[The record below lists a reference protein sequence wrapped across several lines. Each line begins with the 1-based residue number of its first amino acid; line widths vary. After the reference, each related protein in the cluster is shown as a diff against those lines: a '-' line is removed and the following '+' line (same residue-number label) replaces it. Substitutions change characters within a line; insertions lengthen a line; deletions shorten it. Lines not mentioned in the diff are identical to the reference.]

1 MKKYIFSMIAM
12 LAVCAGFTAC
22 GSDDD
27 DPQYSHS
34 QSPSVEMQ
42 GVYTGT
48 FTRIQSNDP
57 NAQPESAEGTIAI
70 IHGESGYFAT
80 VKFFSDELKIDAEK
94 PVNISFANDG
104 ASFCNYKDVS
114 HIVGNIDGAGQM
126 AVSFALTIRISARV
140 SRPYNI
146 TFSGVKTSNEIPVGT
161 EE

>member
-57 NAQPESAEGTIAI
+57 NAQPESAEGTMVI
-70 IHGESGYFAT
+70 ISGENGYVANAQFLSTDLNIST
-80 VKFFSDELKIDAEK
+80 VI

-104 ASFCNYKDVS
+104 AVFSNHKDES
-114 HIVGNIDGAGQM
+114 TIVGSVNGAGQA
-126 AVSFALTIRISARV
+126 AVSFAIKIRVGRSTK
-140 SRPYNI
+140 PYAV

>member
-48 FTRIQSNDP
+48 FTRVQSNDP
-57 NAQPESAEGTIAI
+57 NAQPESAEGTMAI
-70 IHGESGYFAT
+70 IPGENGYVAYVTFEC
-80 VKFFSDELKIDAEK
+80 SDLDISAQKL
-94 PVNISFANDG
+94 VNITFANDG
-104 ASFCNYKDVS
+104 ALFSNNKDES
-114 HIVGNIDGAGQM
+114 AILGNIYGSGQTE
-126 AVSFALTIRISARV
+126 VSFALKIRKGWNT
-140 SRPYNI
+140 RPYAV